1 MQTIIRPRQEELH
14 WERTSNDGRFL
25 SPKKSYRRRFALLGA
40 SIIAVLLI
48 ALFSSYLRGTGPNHV
63 ADLLGPPGTGN
74 SSPSIVFPVGNGSAI
89 PYSSLPGLS
98 TLKYSGATGVSPQ
111 CAPVANFAGQ
121 ITGGGDV
128 GVIDATAAAHS
139 VTAEVTIT
147 NLTNLAKSYSS
158 FAFPL
163 DIYEWCPTNTT
174 SAGTGTPCGT
184 HALTGITSVGDTAG
198 SWVPYETGVQFGVIP
213 NEQLF
218 LTNAAASVSITLPKG
233 FYYDIAMDSHQG
245 SFYCISTAIASDL
258 SPSFYISAK
267 VQ

>member
-1 MQTIIRPRQEELH
+1 MTIISPLQKEELR
-14 WERTSNDGRFL
+14 WEKISNDGRLL

-48 ALFSSYLRGTGPNHV
+48 VLFSSYLRGSGNFPVTDLQGPQ
-63 ADLLGPPGTGN
+63 GPGN
-74 SSPSIVFPVGNGSAI
+74 SSSSIVFPVGNGSAI

-98 TLKYSGATGVSPQ
+98 TLKYSGATGVSPKW
-111 CAPVANFAGQ
+111 APVANFAGQ

-128 GVIDATAAAHS
+128 GVIDATAATHS

-174 SAGTGTPCGT
+174 SPGTGTPCGT
-184 HALTGITSVGDTAG
+184 HALTGPTSVGNTAG

-213 NEQLF
+213 NAQLF
-218 LTNAAASVSITLPKG
+218 ITNAEGSVSTTLPKG
-233 FYYDIAMDSHQG
+233 FYYDIAMDPHQG
-245 SFYCISTAIASDL
+245 SFYCISTATASDL